1 MKRYSRQLFGSVIG
15 ISLVFMVC
23 GTPMLWNKMRQLA
36 MSYSYQLLL
45 DAQESGAG
53 EIYNY
58 EYYIVNFVLSFNN
71 CINFIVYLMTG
82 STWRKQFL
90 QFIRDTLSRRL

>member
-1 MKRYSRQLFGSVIG
+1 MKKNNRQLLGSVIG
-15 ISLVFMVC
+15 ISLIFMVC

-36 MSYSYQLLL
+36 MNYSYQLLL
-45 DAQESGAG
+45 DAQQSGAG

-58 EYYIVNFVLSFNN
+58 EYYIVNFAISFNN

-82 STWRKQFL
+82 STWRKKFFK
-90 QFIRDTLSRRL
+90 FIKDTVSS